1 MMKRQCWDLFR
12 MFTIF
17 CLIGVGLVCST
28 HLMSYSLPLTPLF
41 CVYVQLNVTR
51 KFNLLILVHREVQI
65 NNWLHA
71 VIACECAMR
80 WMLFSRNKKNQIER
94 ERDQG
99 VVMQLGKVL
108 YDLRSWLLLFLLAVL
123 FYFQQTFHKYWTKEA
138 IAVLVVVNKK
148 KNHQGDGKEF
158 SIKKSMKIKVFLI
171 IFHPFWLFNC
181 LLPNF
186 RLFLIHSNY
195 LA

>member
-1 MMKRQCWDLFR
+1 MMKNYTKKEKEKEKQRKWAKSIVYFLNKLMMKRQCWDLFR

-28 HLMSYSLPLTPLF
+28 HLISYSLPLTPLF

-80 WMLFSRNKKNQIER
+80 WMLFSRNKKKPDR
-94 ERDQG
+94 ERKRPRGCHATWQG
-99 VVMQLGKVL
+99 TIRFTIMTASVFV
-108 YDLRSWLLLFLLAVL
+108 SCTFLLSTDIPQIL
-123 FYFQQTFHKYWTKEA
+123 
-138 IAVLVVVNKK
+138 N
-148 KNHQGDGKEF
+148 
-158 SIKKSMKIKVFLI
+158 
-171 IFHPFWLFNC
+171 
-181 LLPNF
+181 
-186 RLFLIHSNY
+186 
-195 LA
+195 